1 MGAKYNSLDELAK
14 KKAIMKGEVKDME
27 NLLRFN
33 NVKES
38 LSVITGGMTD
48 KFLVEKH
55 ITNSKGEV
63 SHKTGISLNAESI
76 KDSMIDN
83 AIRLGTVA
91 LVTNFAKKNLYHS
104 SWKKKVLG
112 LAIIYGA
119 PILLRKVTSL
129 IEDWQE
135 KEAQQQ
141 EDSKDSLI

>member
-48 KFLVEKH
+48 KFLVEKP

-76 KDSMIDN
+76 KDSIIDN

-119 PILLRKVTSL
+119 PILLRKVTPL

>member
-1 MGAKYNSLDELAK
+1 
-14 KKAIMKGEVKDME
+14 
-27 NLLRFN
+27 
-33 NVKES
+33 
-38 LSVITGGMTD
+38 
-48 KFLVEKH
+48 
-55 ITNSKGEV
+55 
-63 SHKTGISLNAESI
+63 
-76 KDSMIDN
+76 MIDN

>member
-1 MGAKYNSLDELAK
+1 
-14 KKAIMKGEVKDME
+14 MKGEVKDME

-48 KFLVEKH
+48 KFLVEKP

-104 SWKKKVLG
+104 SWKRRFLD
-112 LAIIYGA
+112 LPLSTEHQFY
-119 PILLRKVTSL
+119 
-129 IEDWQE
+129 
-135 KEAQQQ
+135 
-141 EDSKDSLI
+141 

>member
-1 MGAKYNSLDELAK
+1 
-14 KKAIMKGEVKDME
+14 MKGEVKDME

-38 LSVITGGMTD
+38 LSVITGGITD
-48 KFLVEKH
+48 KFLVEKP

-135 KEAQQQ
+135 KKLS
-141 EDSKDSLI
+141 SKETVRIL